1 MQIDLLTKNTARD
14 KSKSKGLQSKMLGG
28 DPGSYEKAAG
38 EGRGGEGEQT
48 FPKIRTGFHHL
59 SPAFDESS

>member
-1 MQIDLLTKNTARD
+1 
-14 KSKSKGLQSKMLGG
+14 MLGG

-38 EGRGGEGEQT
+38 EGRAGGKT

-59 SPAFDESS
+59 SLAFDKSS

>member
-38 EGRGGEGEQT
+38 EGRAGGANFSQDENW
-48 FPKIRTGFHHL
+48 FP
-59 SPAFDESS
+59 SPFACL